1 VNEPAGDYAL
11 VEVKPNHW
19 VGLWRTEAVKDRRD
33 RRPDLQF
40 RKPAT
45 AVTAV

>member
-1 VNEPAGDYAL
+1 
-11 VEVKPNHW
+11 VKPNHW

-33 RRPDLQF
+33 RAPDLQY
-40 RKPAT
+40 RKPMS